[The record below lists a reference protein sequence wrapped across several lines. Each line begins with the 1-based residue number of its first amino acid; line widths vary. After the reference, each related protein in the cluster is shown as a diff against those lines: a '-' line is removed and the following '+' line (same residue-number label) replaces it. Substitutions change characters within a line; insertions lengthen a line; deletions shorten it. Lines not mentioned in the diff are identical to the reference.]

1 MSLRGTEN
9 DKKVRLYLY
18 EEGHHKV
25 LGRAASAGDDDAGDQ
40 VLSIARER
48 VQNHIPNGWQ

>member
-1 MSLRGTEN
+1 MT
-9 DKKVRLYLY
+9 KKVRLYLH